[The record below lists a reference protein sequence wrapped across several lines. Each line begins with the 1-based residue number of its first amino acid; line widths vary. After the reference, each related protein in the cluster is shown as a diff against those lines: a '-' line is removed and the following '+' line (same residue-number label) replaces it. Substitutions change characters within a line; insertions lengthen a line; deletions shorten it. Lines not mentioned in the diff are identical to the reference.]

1 VIVRNRVYVRGMNEG
16 IEHCAPKPGQL
27 VLPFAVIGASVI
39 AGHAFFSRM
48 RGPKPA

>member
-1 VIVRNRVYVRGMNEG
+1 
-16 IEHCAPKPGQL
+16 L
-27 VLPFAVIGASVI
+27 LFAVIGGSVI